1 MGDGKER
8 KTLEGGEGSRQGE
21 GDIIHA
27 QRK

>member
-1 MGDGKER
+1 MGDLKER
-8 KTLEGGEGSRQGE
+8 ETLEGGKGSRQGE